1 MKVVMQRVKNASVT
15 IEGNMYSEISEGL
28 LLLVGIEDSDT
39 DEIIEKMA
47 KKCVE
52 LRIFE
57 DENGKINLG
66 LQDIHGSILSISQFT
81 LYADCKKG
89 NRPSFIGAG
98 KPEHAKALYTYIIEQ
113 CRKEGVHT
121 KGGEFG
127 AHMEVSLINDGPF
140 TVVLDSEEII
150 RRT

>member
-89 NRPSFIGAG
+89 RRPSFTKAG
-98 KPEHAKALYTYIIEQ
+98 KPEFSSMMYDKFNELLRSYDVEVKTGI
-113 CRKEGVHT
+113 
-121 KGGEFG
+121 FG
-127 AHMEVSLINDGPF
+127 ADMKVALLNDGPV
-140 TVVLDSEEII
+140 TIILDSKEL
-150 RRT
+150 